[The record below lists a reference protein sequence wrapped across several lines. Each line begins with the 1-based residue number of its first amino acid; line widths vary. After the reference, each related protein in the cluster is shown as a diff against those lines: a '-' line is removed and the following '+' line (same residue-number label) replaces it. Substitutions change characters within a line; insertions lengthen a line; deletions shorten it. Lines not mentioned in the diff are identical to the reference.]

1 MSNGFIAMV
10 AGEPSGDLLASHVL
24 AALRQARPECACCGV
39 GGENMRE
46 QGFAAWWPTERL
58 AVNGYAQ
65 VLPRLPELL
74 WMRRQLR
81 LRLMRQPPAVFVGVD
96 APDFNLRL
104 ERHLRQAGIPTMHLV
119 SPSIWA
125 WRRERLRGITQ
136 AVDHMLCVFPF
147 EPELYAHTRVHATY
161 IGHPLAE
168 VIPERPDRDGARQVL
183 GLRHEALVV
192 GVLPGSR
199 LGEIQHIAPSF
210 LGAALALQQRHG
222 ARIVLPVA
230 HRSLLPT
237 LRRQLHSVPNL
248 DVLVIEGQSH
258 TVMAAC
264 DLALVA
270 SGTATLECAL
280 FKRPMVIGYR
290 VPELTRRLMVGKG
303 YQPWV
308 GLPNILAREFLV
320 PELLQEACTPEA
332 LVAAAESLLQDPT
345 RQVQL
350 HARFSEMH
358 ALLRRPTA
366 SLAAQAILDAA
377 KAG

>member
-1 MSNGFIAMV
+1 
-10 AGEPSGDLLASHVL
+10 
-24 AALRQARPECACCGV
+24 
-39 GGENMRE
+39 
-46 QGFAAWWPTERL
+46 
-58 AVNGYAQ
+58 
-65 VLPRLPELL
+65 
-74 WMRRQLR
+74 
-81 LRLMRQPPAVFVGVD
+81 
-96 APDFNLRL
+96 
-104 ERHLRQAGIPTMHLV
+104 
-119 SPSIWA
+119 
-125 WRRERLRGITQ
+125 
-136 AVDHMLCVFPF
+136 
-147 EPELYAHTRVHATY
+147 
-161 IGHPLAE
+161 
-168 VIPERPDRDGARQVL
+168 
-183 GLRHEALVV
+183 
-192 GVLPGSR
+192 
-199 LGEIQHIAPSF
+199 
-210 LGAALALQQRHG
+210 
-222 ARIVLPVA
+222 
-230 HRSLLPT
+230 
-237 LRRQLHSVPNL
+237 
-248 DVLVIEGQSH
+248 
-258 TVMAAC
+258 MAAC